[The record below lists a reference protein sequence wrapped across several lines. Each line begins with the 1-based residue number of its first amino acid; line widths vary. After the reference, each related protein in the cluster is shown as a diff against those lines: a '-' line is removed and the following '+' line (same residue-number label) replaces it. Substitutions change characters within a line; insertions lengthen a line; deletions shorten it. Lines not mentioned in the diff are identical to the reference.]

1 MPYSWIRLSTLGEF
15 AMLRRAGLLA
25 VVLLMP
31 SMGFAHDVGPG
42 PHGGEVEDA
51 NPGPSLHFEV
61 VVKGKT
67 GDVYLMD
74 ENEKPL
80 STADVSGNVTV
91 LADKKKD
98 QVKLSPVGSGMM
110 SGSGDFAADPN
121 MRALVS
127 LTVSGVKQQALFSRL
142 GEQKP

>member
-1 MPYSWIRLSTLGEF
+1 
-15 AMLRRAGLLA
+15 MLRCAGLLA
-25 VVLLMP
+25 VSLFLP
-31 SMGFAHDVGPG
+31 SVGFAHDVGPG

-51 NPGPSLHFEV
+51 NPGPTLHFEV

-67 GDVYLMD
+67 VNVYLLNEEEKPIPVTGTSGDVI
-74 ENEKPL
+74 
-80 STADVSGNVTV
+80 V
-91 LADKKKD
+91 LANKKKD
-98 QVKLSPVGSGMM
+98 RIELAPAGSDMM
-110 SGSGDFAADPN
+110 SGTGDFAADPN

>member
-1 MPYSWIRLSTLGEF
+1 
-15 AMLRRAGLLA
+15 LLA
-25 VVLLMP
+25 AALFLP
-31 SMGFAHDVGPG
+31 SVGFAHDVGPG

-51 NPGPSLHFEV
+51 NPGPTLHFEV

-67 GDVYLMD
+67 VNVYLLNEEEKPVPVSGASGDVI
-74 ENEKPL
+74 
-80 STADVSGNVTV
+80 V
-91 LADKKKD
+91 LANKKKD
-98 QVKLSPVGSGMM
+98 RIELSPSGSDMM
-110 SGSGDFAADPN
+110 SGTGDFAADPN

>member
-1 MPYSWIRLSTLGEF
+1 
-15 AMLRRAGLLA
+15 MLRCAGLLA
-25 VVLLMP
+25 AALFLP
-31 SMGFAHDVGPG
+31 SVGFAHDVGPG

-51 NPGPSLHFEV
+51 NPGPTLHFEV

-67 GDVYLMD
+67 VNVYLLNEEEKPVPVSGASGDVI
-74 ENEKPL
+74 
-80 STADVSGNVTV
+80 V
-91 LADKKKD
+91 LANKKKD
-98 QVKLSPVGSGMM
+98 RIELSASGSDMM
-110 SGSGDFAADPN
+110 SGTGDFAADPN